1 MTPSIFRQHA
11 SRSIANSA
19 LQIALDNNAERRVNG
34 RLAALATLPDPRERR
49 QRAHAV
55 RADVIAHLDQYLEK
69 FMAKATQNGTIV
81 HIAKDA
87 NEALKIVSEIADNS
101 IGKSRSGNENQRDS
115 KLPHGS
121 NLNQAD
127 PQKSGSALLIAKSKS
142 MISEEI
148 ELNRSLETH
157 GHRVIETDL
166 GEYIVQLRGE
176 KPAHIITPAVHLR
189 RNDVGKLF
197 HEKFGIPYTEDVST
211 LTATAHNILREVFL
225 TADIGISG
233 VNFGV
238 AETGTFCIVTNEGNG
253 RMVTTV
259 PRLHIALMGMERLV
273 PNLADLALMLSL
285 LARSATGQKLS
296 VYTQL
301 INSPRRSNETDGA
314 QERYL
319 VILDNGRSR
328 LRNSSL
334 FEALYCIR
342 CGACLNACPVFREL
356 GGHAYVGTDGSI
368 APYSG
373 PIGSIVSPG
382 LLGLDQFGQLA
393 QASSLCGACK
403 DACPV
408 DIDLPKLLT
417 RVRAGGN
424 KGATRKE
431 AVGLSLHSK
440 IGLQLYGVI
449 GSSPRLFSIAQMLAG
464 LGAAIV
470 FPFSKWIRLP
480 AFTGWGYSK
489 DFPRPSIKPFRV
501 RFQSGASIPI
511 TDIKSE
517 ELIRTQS
524 LDDQQ
529 SGGINA
535 NLLLIERFT
544 QELETIGGHPHRVS
558 KENLIKTLAADL
570 KEHDIEEALIWEK
583 IPALDEAGLTKSG
596 ISLFHNTDPLIRAG
610 ITGADAG
617 IAETGTL
624 VISSGRGQPMSTSL
638 LPEIHLVVI
647 KSSQIV
653 STLEEAL
660 QLDNVREAS
669 TTTLITG
676 PSRTADIEMTLTIGM
691 HGPKELIVYIV
702 DE

>member
-1 MTPSIFRQHA
+1 MQ
-11 SRSIANSA
+11 SIANSS
-19 LQIALDNNAERRVNG
+19 LQIALDNNAERRVKG
-34 RLAALATLPDPRERR
+34 RLIALSTLPDSRERR
-49 QRAHAV
+49 QHAHAI
-55 RADVIAHLDQYLEK
+55 REDVIAHLDQYLEK
-69 FMAKATQNGTIV
+69 FTAKIIQNGTIV

-87 NEALKIVSEIADNS
+87 NEAVKIVSEIAEHS
-101 IGKSRSGNENQRDS
+101 IGKSRRGNENQKDS
-115 KLPHGS
+115 KIPSGS
-121 NLNQAD
+121 NLNQTD
-127 PQKSGSALLIAKSKS
+127 PLKHGSALLIAKSKS

-148 ELNRSLETH
+148 ELNHALEAL
-157 GHRVIETDL
+157 GHQVIETDL

-197 HEKFGIPYTEDVST
+197 QEKFGIPYTEDVSA
-211 LTATAHNILREVFL
+211 LTATARRVLREVFL

-259 PRLHIALMGMERLV
+259 PSIHIALMGMERLV
-273 PNLADLALMLSL
+273 PTLADLALMLSL

-301 INSPRRSNETDGA
+301 LNSPRRSTETDGA
-314 QERYL
+314 QERHL
-319 VILDNGRSR
+319 LILDNGRSR

-382 LLGLDQFGQLA
+382 LLGLEQFGQLA

-417 RVRAGGN
+417 RVRAGGS
-424 KGATRKE
+424 KKATRKE
-431 AVGLSLHSK
+431 AIGLTFQSK
-440 IGLQLYGVI
+440 IGLQIYGVI
-449 GSSPRLFSIAQMLAG
+449 GSSPKLFSIAQMLAG
-464 LGAAIV
+464 LGAAIF

-480 AFTGWGYSK
+480 GFTGWGYSK

-501 RFQSGASIPI
+501 RFQSGASVPI
-511 TDIKSE
+511 AGIKSE
-517 ELIRTQS
+517 TIVGKQQT
-524 LDDQQ
+524 DDQKEDR
-529 SGGINA
+529 IKE
-535 NLLLIERFT
+535 NLFLIERFT
-544 QELETIGGHPHRVS
+544 QELEAIGGHPHRIS
-558 KENLIKTLAADL
+558 KENLIKTLTRDL
-570 KEHDIEEALIWEK
+570 KEHGIEEALIWEK
-583 IPALDEAGLTKSG
+583 IPALDEAGITKSG
-596 ISLFHNTDPLIRAG
+596 ISLFHYIDPLIRAG

-624 VISSGRGQPMSTSL
+624 VISSGQGQPLSTSL
-638 LPEIHLVVI
+638 LPEIHIAVI
-647 KSSQIV
+647 KSTQIV
-653 STLEEAL
+653 FSLEEAL
-660 QLDNVREAS
+660 QMENVREAS
-669 TTTLITG
+669 STTLITG

-702 DE
+702 E

>member
-1 MTPSIFRQHA
+1 MTPSVFRQRI
-11 SRSIANSA
+11 SQSIANSG
-19 LQIALDNNAERRVNG
+19 LQIALDNNAERRVKG
-34 RLAALATLPDPRERR
+34 WLAAFATLPDSRERR

-69 FMAKATQNGTIV
+69 FTAKVIQNGTII
-81 HIAKDA
+81 HIAQDA
-87 NEALKIVSEIADNS
+87 NEAVKIVSEIADNS
-101 IGKSRSGNENQRDS
+101 IRKSRSSNENQEES
-115 KLPHGS
+115 KIPSGS
-121 NLNQAD
+121 NLIQAD
-127 PQKSGSALLIAKSKS
+127 PQKSGTALLIAKSKS

-148 ELNRSLETH
+148 GLNHSLEAH

-197 HEKFGIPYTEDVST
+197 QEKFGIPYTEEVST
-211 LTATAHNILREVFL
+211 LTATAHKVLREVFL

-259 PRLHIALMGMERLV
+259 PKVHIALMGMERLV
-273 PNLADLALMLSL
+273 PTLADLALMLSL

-301 INSPRRSNETDGA
+301 INSPRRSTEIDGA
-314 QERYL
+314 QERHL
-319 VILDNGRSR
+319 IILDNGRSR

-382 LLGLDQFGQLA
+382 LLGLEQFGQLA

-417 RVRAGGN
+417 RVRAGGS
-424 KGATRKE
+424 KITIRKE
-431 AVGLSLHSK
+431 AIGLTYQSKVGLQ
-440 IGLQLYGVI
+440 IYGII
-449 GSSPRLFSIAQMLAG
+449 GSSPKLFSIAQTLAG
-464 LGAAIV
+464 LGSAIV
-470 FPFSKWIRLP
+470 FPFTKWIKLP
-480 AFTGWGYSK
+480 GFTGWGYSK
-489 DFPRPSIKPFRV
+489 DFPRPSIKPFRA
-501 RFQSGASIPI
+501 RFQSGASVPI
-511 TDIKSE
+511 VGIKSE
-517 ELIRTQS
+517 EIPGKEPP
-524 LDDQQ
+524 DDQLV
-529 SGGINA
+529 GGINE

-544 QELETIGGHPHRVS
+544 QELEAIGGHPHRVS
-558 KENLIKTLAADL
+558 KENLIKTLTGDL
-570 KEHDIEEALIWEK
+570 KEHGIEEALIWEK
-583 IPALDEAGLTKSG
+583 IPALEEAGLTKSG
-596 ISLFHNTDPLIRAG
+596 ISLFYNADPLIRAG
-610 ITGADAG
+610 ITGAAAG

-624 VISSGRGQPMSTSL
+624 VISSGQGKPMSTSL

-647 KSSQIV
+647 KSAQIV

-660 QLDNVREAS
+660 QLENVREAS
-669 TTTLITG
+669 ATTLITG